1 MGNMAPTVGKGMA
14 VRPANLLTIED
25 GLREALWRYLS
36 VDKRRIYMY
45 KPLLSTDK
53 MRIYMFQESLSM
65 DKRVIYIFQESLS
78 IDNPCIYI
86 YCTLCL

>member
-1 MGNMAPTVGKGMA
+1 MGNMAPTVGKGRA

-45 KPLLSTDK
+45 KPILSTDK
-53 MRIYMFQESLSM
+53 MSIYM
-65 DKRVIYIFQESLS
+65 FQESLS

-86 YCTLCL
+86 YCALCL